1 MEGQIQVSGFHI
13 YSPQDPSVG
22 MEPCYWEVTGDFYF
36 EGKAHLEEFREELRR
51 FFADYADDGRTKVR
65 TIEEE
70 EEEDRRAE
78 EMEKADEEERKKG

>member
-1 MEGQIQVSGFHI
+1 MLQIKGFRIHA
-13 YSPQDPSVG
+13 PQDPGVG
-22 MEPCYWEVTGDFYF
+22 MYPINWELTGDFYF